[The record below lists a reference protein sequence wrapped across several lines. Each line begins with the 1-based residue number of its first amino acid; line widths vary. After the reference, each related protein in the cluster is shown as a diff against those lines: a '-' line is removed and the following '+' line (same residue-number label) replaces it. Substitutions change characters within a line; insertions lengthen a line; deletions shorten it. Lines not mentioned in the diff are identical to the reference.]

1 MWDPDRYKTMM
12 SLSPLLFILILEV
25 LDRDIRQDEKITG
38 VKIKIGAYKLN
49 FFTDDLGF
57 VSTNSPK

>member
-25 LDRDIRQDEKITG
+25 LNRDIRQDEKIVG
-38 VKIKIGAYKLN
+38 VKIGAYKLRI
-49 FFTDDLGF
+49 FTDDLVF